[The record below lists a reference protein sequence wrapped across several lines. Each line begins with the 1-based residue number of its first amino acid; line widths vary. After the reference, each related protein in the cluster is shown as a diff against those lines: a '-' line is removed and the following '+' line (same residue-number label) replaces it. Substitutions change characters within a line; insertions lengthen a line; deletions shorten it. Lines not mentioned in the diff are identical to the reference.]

1 MSRGRETRTCESW
14 PSEILKL
21 CRYGQ
26 DTFTLI
32 RDSPLRAEMKTSLY
46 SCRILANE
54 AKCNVNISP
63 GSLLR
68 PTDDSTGCLWVHNP
82 PHALTGKKVFNI
94 TQ

>member
-1 MSRGRETRTCESW
+1 MWCESW

-21 CRYGQ
+21 YRGYGQ

-32 RDSPLRAEMKTSLY
+32 PDSPLRAEMKTSLY

-54 AKCNVNISP
+54 VKCNVYISS

-68 PTDDSTGCLWVHNP
+68 PTDDSTRCLWLHNP
-82 PHALTGKKVFNI
+82 PLALTGKVFSI
-94 TQ
+94 RQ